1 MIEGRALGAP
11 HRSAGTGPPP
21 SPRTVSGHCQH
32 GPMRMHRSELVVAN
46 RVGSVPPEQLWVDA
60 LWRGAG
66 AAFASRAWAQRA
78 LNRANAGM
86 AELEATAERAQVAQ
100 HWLARRSS
108 RLRPLPPQLSFWLL
122 ACRCRQRSILSP
134 RDAPADPRQSGGH
147 EYGNWH

>member
-1 MIEGRALGAP
+1 
-11 HRSAGTGPPP
+11 
-21 SPRTVSGHCQH
+21 
-32 GPMRMHRSELVVAN
+32 MRMHRSELVVAN

-66 AAFASRAWAQRA
+66 AAFASRARAQRA

-108 RLRPLPPQLSFWLL
+108 RLRPLPPQLSFGCW
-122 ACRCRQRSILSP
+122 
-134 RDAPADPRQSGGH
+134 PAGAGKDPS
-147 EYGNWH
+147 